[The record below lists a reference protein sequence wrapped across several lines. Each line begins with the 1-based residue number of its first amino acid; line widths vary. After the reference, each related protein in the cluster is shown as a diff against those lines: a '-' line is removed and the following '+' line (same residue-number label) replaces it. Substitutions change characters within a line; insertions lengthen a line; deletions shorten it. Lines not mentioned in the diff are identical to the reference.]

1 MFDKPVLTAFM
12 TISVFESFVCP
23 ILAPTLGFA
32 TTLPRPH
39 QTQLQTDAPNP
50 TIPIDILLS
59 NRDVDS
65 TQEGFLSKGSTPS
78 DAKMEEA
85 DDFGCRIVE
94 EPESSTPDQ

>member
-1 MFDKPVLTAFM
+1 M
-12 TISVFESFVCP
+12 TISVCESSVRP
-23 ILAPTLGFA
+23 SLAPTPGSA
-32 TTLPRPH
+32 TTLSRPH

-50 TIPIDILLS
+50 TIPIDIGLS

-65 TQEGFLSKGSTPS
+65 TQEGFLSKGSAPS
-78 DAKMEEA
+78 DVKMEEA